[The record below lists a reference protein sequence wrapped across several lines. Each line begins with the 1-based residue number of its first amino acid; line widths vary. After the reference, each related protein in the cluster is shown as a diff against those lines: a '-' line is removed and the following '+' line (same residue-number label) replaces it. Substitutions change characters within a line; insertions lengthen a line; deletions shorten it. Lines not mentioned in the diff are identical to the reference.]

1 LTCGHR
7 TAATAFSRGTIRSTM
22 LGAHRRPALLIVL
35 LAAACAT
42 SSDPGPQ
49 QASFPPGQRVARRG
63 SLSLEL
69 SEAHYD
75 LSEVSLRVRLVN
87 HGDTPLSLDRKGVL
101 LAYDELEFPVAD
113 ASAPELTEGT
123 ALAPGSQT
131 ELELRF
137 TIEQPLLE
145 AATLHVM
152 SIRRGDDDWLE
163 PLRLAVP
170 PPIAFVEAAAPPEEP

>member
-1 LTCGHR
+1 
-7 TAATAFSRGTIRSTM
+7 M
-22 LGAHRRPALLIVL
+22 MVL

-42 SSDPGPQ
+42 SSGPGPQ
-49 QASFPPGQRVARRG
+49 QASFPAGQRVARSG

-75 LSEVSLRVRLVN
+75 LSEVSLRINLVN
-87 HGDTPLSLDRKGVL
+87 HGDAPLSLDRKGVL

-113 ASAPELTEGT
+113 ASAPLLIEDT
-123 ALAPGSQT
+123 ALAPGSTT

-145 AATLHVM
+145 AATLHMM
-152 SIRRGDDDWLE
+152 SIRGGPDDWLE

-170 PPIAFVEAAAPPEEP
+170 PPIAFVEAAAPPDEP